1 MKVKAAFIFNGL
13 QTIMDLSEKPMPVR
27 LSAKLLRLAD
37 DLTKEN
43 SMIEKQRRLIIEKY
57 GDKDENGE
65 LIIENGN
72 ITFSKDDNGVKAQQ
86 ELDEL
91 ANLEIDLTDRN
102 ITEDELINADIQLS
116 MSQLATLREFLH
128 KEENIEIIE

>member
-1 MKVKAAFIFNGL
+1 MKVKAAFIYNGL

-43 SMIEKQRRLIIEKY
+43 AIIEKQRKLIIEKY

-65 LIIENGN
+65 LLIQNGN
-72 ITFSKDDNGVKAQQ
+72 VTFKDTKTSEQAQN

-91 ANLEIDLTDRN
+91 ANLEIEIIDRN
-102 ITEDELINADIQLS
+102 ITEEELIDANIQLS
-116 MSQLATLREFLH
+116 MAQLAALRSFLH
-128 KEENIEIIE
+128 EDIE

>member
-1 MKVKAAFIFNGL
+1 MKVKAAFIYNGL

-43 SMIEKQRRLIIEKY
+43 TIIERQRKLIIEKY

-65 LIIENGN
+65 LLIQNGN
-72 ITFSKDDNGVKAQQ
+72 VSFKDTKTSEQAQN

-91 ANLEIDLTDRN
+91 ANLEIEIIDRD
-102 ITEDELINADIQLS
+102 ITEEELIDANIQLS
-116 MSQLATLREFLH
+116 MAQLAALRSFLH
-128 KEENIEIIE
+128 EDIEE

>member
-1 MKVKAAFIFNGL
+1 MKVKAAFIYNGL

-43 SMIEKQRRLIIEKY
+43 AIIEKQRKLIIEKY
-57 GDKDENGE
+57 GNKDENGE
-65 LIIENGN
+65 LIIQNGN
-72 ITFSKDDNGVKAQQ
+72 VTFKDIKTSEQAQN

-91 ANLEIDLTDRN
+91 ANLEIEIIDRD
-102 ITEDELINADIQLS
+102 ITEEELIDANIQLS
-116 MSQLATLREFLH
+116 MTQLAALRSFLH
-128 KEENIEIIE
+128 EDIE

>member
-1 MKVKAAFIFNGL
+1 MKVKAAFIYNGL

-43 SMIEKQRRLIIEKY
+43 AIIEKQRKLIIEKY

-65 LIIENGN
+65 LLIQNGN
-72 ITFSKDDNGVKAQQ
+72 VTFKDTKTSEQAQN

-91 ANLEIDLTDRN
+91 ANLEIEIIDRD
-102 ITEDELINADIQLS
+102 ITEEELIDANIQLS
-116 MSQLATLREFLH
+116 MAQLAALRSFLH
-128 KEENIEIIE
+128 EGIE

>member
-1 MKVKAAFIFNGL
+1 MKVKAAFIYNGL

-43 SMIEKQRRLIIEKY
+43 AIIEKQRKLIIEKY
-57 GDKDENGE
+57 GNKDENGE
-65 LIIENGN
+65 LIIQNGN
-72 ITFSKDDNGVKAQQ
+72 VTFKDIKTSEQAQN

-91 ANLEIDLTDRN
+91 ANLEIEIIDRD
-102 ITEDELINADIQLS
+102 ITEEELIDANIQLS
-116 MSQLATLREFLH
+116 MAQLAALRSFLH
-128 KEENIEIIE
+128 ENIE

>member
-1 MKVKAAFIFNGL
+1 MKVKAAFIYNGL

-43 SMIEKQRRLIIEKY
+43 AIIEKQRKLIIEKY

-65 LIIENGN
+65 LLIQNGN
-72 ITFSKDDNGVKAQQ
+72 VTFKDTKTSEQAQN

-91 ANLEIDLTDRN
+91 ANLEIEIIDRD
-102 ITEDELINADIQLS
+102 ITEEELIDANIQLS
-116 MSQLATLREFLH
+116 MAQLAALRSFLH
-128 KEENIEIIE
+128 ENIE